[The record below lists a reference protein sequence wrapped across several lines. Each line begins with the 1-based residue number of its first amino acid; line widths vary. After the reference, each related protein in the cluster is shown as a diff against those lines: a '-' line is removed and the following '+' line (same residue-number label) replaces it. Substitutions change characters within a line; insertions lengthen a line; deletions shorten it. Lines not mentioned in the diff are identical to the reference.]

1 MAGKELA
8 DVGSIEQLIASK
20 PTLLADEVGF
30 GLGFRVRSLEATR
43 KLPTTQ
49 LQTNGS
55 KLHPPINRLPT
66 YLPVCVYHRHCL
78 CRSDYGIYMSM
89 RVHIPLKHVALGTKA
104 VHRN

>member
-66 YLPVCVYHRHCL
+66 YLPVCLSIIDTVCVDRTMGYTCQCACTYH
-78 CRSDYGIYMSM
+78 
-89 RVHIPLKHVALGTKA
+89 
-104 VHRN
+104 